1 MIKSFRHAGLER
13 FFRTGSKTGI
23 QTAHADKLS
32 IQLFALD
39 HAKSPSDLG
48 RVGWNLH
55 PLKGS
60 LRGHWSIKVNANWRL
75 TFHFDEEDVIL
86 VDYQDYHRR

>member
-1 MIKSFRHAGLER
+1 MIKSFRHAGLDR

-23 QTAHADKLS
+23 QPAHADKLS

-48 RVGWNLH
+48 RAGWNLH

-86 VDYQDYHRR
+86 VDYQDYHGR